1 MPQVRMHVMNGHL
14 GVTFALIALFG
25 WALGDFFIQKATRAM
40 GWYKALFLIGIAG
53 FVGLAPFAF
62 QELPTREMLLP
73 LGILSLVIFVYAW
86 ALFEA
91 LRVGKISVVESVVAI
106 ELPFTVSL
114 AVFIG
119 GETLTPFQGLLFLVV
134 CAGIVLAATKQFG
147 HFRRGRHWLEKGV
160 LLAFFGAFLS
170 ALTNFYIGSFSHMMS
185 PLVVIWFT
193 HSTLA
198 LLCGIYISVR
208 GEWREFRKEVMKNKL
223 VSMGTA
229 AFDNAAWVGYAF
241 ATSMIPT
248 SLVVTMTESYIALA
262 AFLGWIFGHERMR
275 WHQVAG
281 ALLAFLGVGLLSTT
295 L

>member
-1 MPQVRMHVMNGHL
+1 MSVHA

-25 WALGDFFIQKATRAM
+25 WALGDFFIQKSTRAM

-53 FVGLAPFAF
+53 FVGLAPFAL
-62 QELPTREMLLP
+62 QQLPTKEMLLP
-73 LGILSLVIFVYAW
+73 LGILSLIVFGYAW

-114 AVFIG
+114 SIFIG
-119 GETLTPFQGLLFLVV
+119 GERLTSLQGILFLVV
-134 CAGIVLAATKQFG
+134 CAGIVLAATKQFD
-147 HFRRGRHWLEKGV
+147 HFKRGKHWFEKGV
-160 LLAFFGAFLS
+160 LLAFFGSFLS
-170 ALTNFYIGSFSHMMS
+170 ALTNFYIGSFSHTMS
-185 PLVVIWFT
+185 PLVVIWVT
-193 HSTLA
+193 HSLLA
-198 LLCGIYISVR
+198 LLCGIYITAK
-208 GEWREFRKEVMKNKL
+208 GEWREFKRDVRENKFTSL
-223 VSMGTA
+223 GTA
-229 AFDNAAWVGYAF
+229 VFDNAAWVGYAF

-248 SLVVTMTESYIALA
+248 SLVVTMSESYIALA

-281 ALLAFLGVGLLSTT
+281 ALIAFVGVFFLSAT